1 MGRPKGSKNNKEEH
15 KEKLRLYLEKKKKVC
30 KKS

>member
-15 KEKLRLYLEKKKKVC
+15 KEKLRLYLEKQKKQC

>member
-15 KEKLRLYLEKKKKVC
+15 EKRLRVYLEKQKRKCTKN
-30 KKS
+30 